1 MLTKKLWLFKENPNE
16 IIVGKNTNIDDHIAR
31 AVGLLEVSPSLV
43 LFFFVILVL
52 LPQA

>member
-1 MLTKKLWLFKENPNE
+1 MLTKKRWLYKENPNE

-31 AVGLLEVSPSLV
+31 AVGLFEVSPSLV
-43 LFFFVILVL
+43 LFIIIPSL